1 MNHSKMCC
9 QPAAGAA
16 IEGEPLA
23 FASNDDLVA
32 RERDEALRCPVRLC
46 IAQYRPTKT
55 FVNES
60 GEVSRVLGQ
69 ETLSSRK
76 WARGGALA

>member
-1 MNHSKMCC
+1 MSYSRICGL
-9 QPAAGAA
+9 AAGAA

-23 FASNDDLVA
+23 FASNYDMVA
-32 RERDEALRCPVRLC
+32 RERDDAPQCPMRVC
-46 IAQYRPTKT
+46 IAQYRSTKI

-60 GEVSRVLGQ
+60 RDVFCDLRQ

-76 WARGGALA
+76 WARGGAVA

>member
-1 MNHSKMCC
+1 MNHSQPCR
-9 QPAAGAA
+9 PAAGAA

-23 FASNDDLVA
+23 FASKCGVGA
-32 RERDEALRCPVRLC
+32 RERDGAFQCLLRLC
-46 IAQYRPTKT
+46 IAQYSSQRT

-60 GEVSRVLGQ
+60 RNVSRVLRQ

-76 WARGGALA
+76 WARGGAVA

>member
-1 MNHSKMCC
+1 MNHSQMC

-60 GEVSRVLGQ
+60 GEVSCVLGQ

-76 WARGGALA
+76 WAHGGAVA